1 VSNNNYCSRCGA
13 PLQAGA
19 LYCHNCGLAV
29 PTQPSGTV
37 PPPTGGPSSTQQHP
51 TDWRE
56 QRRQWRAQRRAEH
69 YEKYEKGEK
78 HSEKAEKGRTGGG
91 LIGPIIGGSILIWL
105 GISFFLQQGDYLPS
119 SDWWAYFLA
128 GLGIIIIIQGLVSY
142 GRYRGPYV
150 GSFIGGAILF
160 LIGIA
165 FITNITADFWP
176 IILIIIGIAILA
188 SSLGAR
194 RRRPPPP
201 SAAGPSTTT

>member
-1 VSNNNYCSRCGA
+1 MSATNNNFCSRCGA

-19 LYCHNCGLAV
+19 LYCHNCGFAV
-29 PTQPSGTV
+29 PTQTSGAV
-37 PPPTGGPSSTQQHP
+37 PPPNMGPSTQQP

-56 QRRQWRAQRRAEH
+56 QRRQWRAQRRAER

-91 LIGPIIGGSILIWL
+91 LIGPIIGGSILIWI
-105 GISFFLQQGDYLPS
+105 GITFYLEQSGYLPS
-119 SDWWAYFLA
+119 ADWWAYFLA
-128 GLGIIIIIQGLVSY
+128 GLGILIIVQGLVSY
-142 GRYRGPYV
+142 ARYRGPYI

-165 FITNITADFWP
+165 FISNIGSYFWP
-176 IILIIIGIAILA
+176 IILIIIGIAVLA
-188 SSLGAR
+188 SSLGAM

-201 SAAGPSTTT
+201 PSAVGST